1 MSDHGPRITDHN
13 SASPTRSPLPR
24 GEGQGEGENS
34 PVRLGDD
41 SSRLGANDTRHS
53 TEAETT
59 ASLQSPVP
67 DPQSLKRRV
76 IPCLDVKD
84 GRVVKG
90 VHFVGLRDMG
100 DPVELAARYE
110 REGADEIV
118 FLDIAA
124 SAENRATAL
133 DMVRRTASALSIPF
147 TLGGGLRTLDDVYAF
162 LDAGADKVALNT
174 RAVQE
179 PDLVDACAE
188 RFGSQCVVVAVD
200 VKPIEGS
207 ASVGSAPRRQPPTR
221 SPLPSGEG
229 HTDSRRLGTEA
240 DPSTPHS
247 PRPRYGVF
255 THGGQRPTDL
265 DGAAWAA
272 ELADRGAGE
281 ILLTCIHRDGT
292 GDGFDTAFTGAL
304 ARTLPCQV
312 IASGGAAT
320 PQHLLDAFEAGADAV
335 LAATMFHSGA
345 YEIASVKRFL
355 ADRGIPVRLSQ

>member
-1 MSDHGPRITDHN
+1 MTE
-13 SASPTRSPLPR
+13 T
-24 GEGQGEGENS
+24 
-34 PVRLGDD
+34 
-41 SSRLGANDTRHS
+41 S
-53 TEAETT
+53 T
-59 ASLQSPVP
+59 LR
-67 DPQSLKRRV
+67 RRV
-76 IPCLDVKD
+76 IPCLDVKA

-90 VHFVGLRDMG
+90 VNFVGLRDMG

-133 DMVRRTASALSIPF
+133 DMVRRTAATLSIPF

-174 RAVQE
+174 RAVE
-179 PDLVDACAE
+179 DPGLVDACATQ
-188 RFGSQCVVVAVD
+188 FGSQCVVVAVD
-200 VKPIEGS
+200 VKPEGP
-207 ASVGSAPRRQPPTR
+207 VDEEAP
-221 SPLPSGEG
+221 L
-229 HTDSRRLGTEA
+229 
-240 DPSTPHS
+240 
-247 PRPRYGVF
+247 PRYGVY
-255 THGGQRPTDL
+255 THGGSRPTDL
-265 DGAAWAA
+265 DGARWAS

-320 PQHLLDAFEAGADAV
+320 PHHLLDAFVAGADAV
-335 LAATMFHSGA
+335 LAATMFHSGDYDVGA
-345 YEIASVKRFL
+345 VKRFL
-355 ADRGIPVRLSQ
+355 ADRGVPVRLT

>member
-1 MSDHGPRITDHN
+1 MTTD
-13 SASPTRSPLPR
+13 SP
-24 GEGQGEGENS
+24 
-34 PVRLGDD
+34 
-41 SSRLGANDTRHS
+41 RLGAEADTLR
-53 TEAETT
+53 T
-59 ASLQSPVP
+59 
-67 DPQSLKRRV
+67 LKRRV
-76 IPCLDVKD
+76 IPCLDVKA

-133 DMVRRTASALSIPF
+133 HMVRRTAAALSIPF

-174 RAVQE
+174 RAVEE
-179 PDLVDACAE
+179 PALVDACAKQ
-188 RFGSQCVVVAVD
+188 FGSQCVVVAVD
-200 VKPIEGS
+200 V
-207 ASVGSAPRRQPPTR
+207 QPDDPA
-221 SPLPSGEG
+221 
-229 HTDSRRLGTEA
+229 HLGTEA
-240 DPSTPHS
+240 GRPEAL
-247 PRPRYGVF
+247 PRYGVYIR
-255 THGGQRPTDL
+255 GGREKTDL
-265 DGAAWAA
+265 EGRQWAA

-292 GDGFDTAFTGAL
+292 GEGFDTAFTGAL

-320 PQHLLDAFEAGADAV
+320 PKHLFDAFEAGADAV
-335 LAATMFHSGA
+335 LAATMFHSGE
-345 YEIASVKRFL
+345 YEVGAVKQYLDR
-355 ADRGIPVRLSQ
+355 RGIPVRLA